1 MDRLQN
7 RVFQALKI
15 SDEASELLNL
25 DTLNLEEM
33 EMVNTFKRLRLFFF
47 TSLSLLLMSS
57 YFVSAQ
63 SNGDKIADF
72 VNDMPRNAL
81 DLPMFWLEMK
91 STVGWENMILISG
104 YANNQPI
111 CNKLLSIVRNDAPN
125 RKFRC
130 STAN

>member
-1 MDRLQN
+1 M
-7 RVFQALKI
+7 V
-15 SDEASELLNL
+15 
-25 DTLNLEEM
+25 
-33 EMVNTFKRLRLFFF
+33 MVNTFQRAKIIFF
-47 TSLSLLLMSS
+47 TSLSLLLMSG

-63 SNGDKIADF
+63 ANGDKLADF

-81 DLPMFWLEMK
+81 DFPMFWLEMK

-111 CNKLLSIVRNDAPN
+111 CNKLLSIAKNDAPN
-125 RKFRC
+125 RKCRC